1 MDSFRSYRCW
11 LAVSFLLGTWFPAQG
26 QEKGDSTDGT
36 HPILQAMQEEL
47 QRSMAV
53 LGQGQVHELA
63 VPVPSKA
70 SLCCAEQSIDNVLI
84 VMLLKE
90 ACPAISKYEKKSF
103 FFVKWKSLKISEIVY
118 EVQIHHF

>member
-36 HPILQAMQEEL
+36 HSILQAMQEEL

-53 LGQGQVHELA
+53 LGQGQIPPYFLSYEITDLQAAQVG
-63 VPVPSKA
+63 A
-70 SLCCAEQSIDNVLI
+70 SFGALTNSNIDHRRQLDI
-84 VMLLKE
+84 DLTY
-90 ACPAISKYEKKSF
+90 CPA
-103 FFVKWKSLKISEIVY
+103 
-118 EVQIHHF
+118 